1 MTVKRLYAYVVLVLE
16 NQENSR
22 NSHSRGSHI
31 WVGCTKCAELMYA
44 CNLKKQRK
52 DNRWLSIDECDVQLV
67 LAQRRW
73 RTFLFN
79 TLFCFSVMFEFVLKI
94 FS

>member
-31 WVGCTKCAELMYA
+31 WVGCTKCACY
-44 CNLKKQRK
+44 LKKTTKGQQVIV
-52 DNRWLSIDECDVQLV
+52 NRWMWCPACIGTEEMTNIPL
-67 LAQRRW
+67 
-73 RTFLFN
+73 
-79 TLFCFSVMFEFVLKI
+79 
-94 FS
+94 